1 MISGQS
7 ARATRLAAALLGL
20 PLALWSLP
28 SQALEFNFTFVDG
41 TPDAAKTAF
50 INAGQIW
57 SDRLFDRVTVKL
69 QVGTAALGGNILGQS
84 SSFDVWDSYASF
96 RPQLTADR
104 LGANDQKAVAT
115 LASGLSFPMLINRTL
130 DSDKGTGSAT
140 PYLDNDGGFNNSVVS
155 MTAANAKALGYD
167 LSILPSYSGLDGS
180 ITFSNSYS
188 WDYDRSDGIGTGL
201 YDFTGMAAHEMGHA
215 LGFISGVDILD
226 WYSQPI
232 QGGPY
237 TENNLSYVYSLDLF
251 RYSLSSYEARAIDW
265 TADTRDKYFSI
276 DGGTTSL
283 GLFSTG
289 SIYGDLQQ
297 ASHWKDSRYLGIMDP
312 TAASGEMLSISTLD
326 LTAFDVIGWDLAPR
340 PVPAP
345 LPILGALS
353 ALAWSRKLR
362 QRIRQASTWQATTP
376 G

>member
-1 MISGQS
+1 
-7 ARATRLAAALLGL
+7 
-20 PLALWSLP
+20 
-28 SQALEFNFTFVDG
+28 
-41 TPDAAKTAF
+41 
-50 INAGQIW
+50 
-57 SDRLFDRVTVKL
+57 
-69 QVGTAALGGNILGQS
+69 
-84 SSFDVWDSYASF
+84 
-96 RPQLTADR
+96 
-104 LGANDQKAVAT
+104 
-115 LASGLSFPMLINRTL
+115 
-130 DSDKGTGSAT
+130 
-140 PYLDNDGGFNNSVVS
+140 
-155 MTAANAKALGYD
+155 
-167 LSILPSYSGLDGS
+167 
-180 ITFSNSYS
+180 
-188 WDYDRSDGIGTGL
+188 
-201 YDFTGMAAHEMGHA
+201 MAAHEMGHA